1 MKNKQSFSTNKLIT
15 FLLVVLLLGTFLSL
29 GNLFLNKTN
38 PQTLINPD
46 GKTLLQ
52 QITNQNISPTP
63 TPSPTPI
70 EYHFDKTTDL
80 KQEIE
85 TINPE
90 VKNSDFDN
98 LNKITNQF

>member
-1 MKNKQSFSTNKLIT
+1 MKNKIITTILLFILIFIFIFVGNVIFS
-15 FLLVVLLLGTFLSL
+15 
-29 GNLFLNKTN
+29 KTS

-46 GKTLLQ
+46 GKNIFQ
-52 QITNQNISPTP
+52 QITQQTDTPTP

-70 EYHFDKTTDL
+70 EYRFDKTTDL
-80 KQEIE
+80 KQELE

-90 VKNSDFDN
+90 VLNSDFDN